1 MNKEKKK
8 YAWMPSNCERFC
20 ETYDSIEE
28 AVAEAQ
34 NQWDEKYEY
43 YEEEDENNSEIYL
56 MVARQFNPESR
67 LNRYGEDLID
77 YLEDQLCYFTHGTD
91 SDSGVSCSNLVL
103 FNQKVKESLLPLV
116 KEYLTFVDDIVGDIL
131 SLTYNVETRK
141 YYWNGE
147 EYDAVPDA
155 FKQKGGQ

>member
-1 MNKEKKK
+1 MEEEKKM
-8 YAWMPSNCERFC
+8 YAWMPSNCERFD
-20 ETYDSIEE
+20 EAYGSIEE

-43 YEEEDENNSEIYL
+43 YEEDGENNTEIYL
-56 MVARQFNPESR
+56 MVARQFNPEDR

-77 YLEDQLCYFTHGTD
+77 YLEDQLCDFTHGTD

-116 KEYLTFVDDIVGDIL
+116 KEYLNFVDDMVGDIL

-141 YYWNGE
+141 YYWNDE

-155 FKQKGGQ
+155 FRKKEG